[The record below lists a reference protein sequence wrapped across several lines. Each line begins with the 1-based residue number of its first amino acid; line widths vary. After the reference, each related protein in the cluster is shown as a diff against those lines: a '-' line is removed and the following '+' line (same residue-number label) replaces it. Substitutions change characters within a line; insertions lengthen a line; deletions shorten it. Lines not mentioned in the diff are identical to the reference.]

1 MAEEEV
7 IKFTIDGQEVEAK
20 PKEVLL
26 DVARRNGINIP
37 TLCYY
42 KAIPGYGS
50 CRLCVVEVT
59 KSNKTKLTASCTYP
73 VEEGIDVKTNS
84 PEVIESRKM
93 LMELLMARCPESE
106 EIMKLA
112 KEIGV
117 EKTRFKPNEDT
128 ECKCILCGL
137 CVRVCQDIMGANVLC
152 FANRGANRK
161 VTEPFEEF
169 SEICTTCGAC
179 EKVCPTDAI
188 HIPDITKRTPKSIA
202 SEHNRAMATRSAN
215 YIPFPQAVPNKPVID
230 REHCMHFLTG
240 ECGACEKFCDI
251 KAIDYEQEDTIE
263 EMDVGA
269 IVVATGFDLYNIED
283 LKEYGGG
290 KYENVI
296 DSLQFERL
304 LSASGPTGGQ
314 IRRPSDG
321 KIPKEIV
328 FIQCAGSRDPELGVP
343 YCSKICCM
351 YTPKHAFLYKHVVP
365 DGQAYIFYID
375 IRASGKSYEEFVQ
388 RAVEEEDLI
397 YLRGK
402 VSKVFEE
409 DDKVIVWGVD
419 TLTGKKVEIKADMV
433 VLATAAVP
441 SEGTKEIAKKLRI
454 ASDENGWL
462 TEAHPKLR
470 PLETMTAGIFLAGTA
485 QGPKDIPETVSQ
497 ASGAASK
504 VAAMFSKDE
513 LSHDP
518 VIAYVDQEVCVG
530 CGNCVSICAYGA
542 ALLDE
547 EKGVSSINEGLCE
560 GCGACAAGC
569 PSGALQHKNYTKK
582 QIFDMVS
589 AYTED

>member
-1 MAEEEV
+1 MVKLTINGTEYEAEAGQTVLEV
-7 IKFTIDGQEVEAK
+7 AQKNQ
-20 PKEVLL
+20 
-26 DVARRNGINIP
+26 INIP

-42 KAIPGYGS
+42 KKLDPYGA
-50 CRLCVVEVT
+50 CRLCTVEITDGTRKKMVT
-59 KSNKTKLTASCTYP
+59 SCTFP
-73 VEEGIDVKTNS
+73 VKDGIEVQTDSEEVRLA
-84 PEVIESRKM
+84 RKII
-93 LMELLMARCPESE
+93 LELLLVRCPDLDSLHN
-106 EIMKLA
+106 LA
-112 KEIGV
+112 KEYGADPSRLRQV
-117 EKTRFKPNEDT
+117 GEEGNR
-128 ECKCILCGL
+128 CILCGL
-137 CVRVCQDIMGANVLC
+137 CVRTCKDVMNVGAIC
-152 FANRGANRK
+152 FANRGAGRD
-161 VTEPFEEF
+161 VTQPFEQY
-169 SEICTTCGAC
+169 SELCTTCGAC

-188 HIPDITKRTPKSIA
+188 HISEITDKEPIPIA
-202 SEHNRAMATRSAN
+202 SEHNRAMASRNAN

-230 REHCMHFLTG
+230 RERCMHFRTG
-240 ECGACEKFCDI
+240 ECEACAEFCEIGAV
-251 KAIDYEQEDTIE
+251 DYKQEDELE
-263 EMDVGA
+263 ELDVGA
-269 IVVATGFDLYNIED
+269 IVVATGYDLYNMED

-290 KYENVI
+290 KYKNVI

-375 IRASGKSYEEFVQ
+375 IRSSGKNYEEFVQ

-409 DDKVIVWGVD
+409 GDKVVVWGVD
-419 TLTGKKVEIKADMV
+419 TLTNKKIEIEADMV

-454 ASDENGWL
+454 SSDEHGWL

-497 ASGAASK
+497 ASGAAAK
-504 VAAMFSKDE
+504 VLAMFSKDE

-542 ALLDE
+542 AQLDE
-547 EKGVSSINEGLCE
+547 QKGVSSINEGLCE

-582 QIFDMVS
+582 QIMDMVS
-589 AYTED
+589 EYSGD

>member
-1 MAEEEV
+1 M
-7 IKFTIDGQEVEAK
+7 IKFKINGKDVEA
-20 PKEVLL
+20 ESHQSIL
-26 DVARRNGINIP
+26 DVAIKNQIDIP
-37 TLCYY
+37 TLCHHRTLDS
-42 KAIPGYGS
+42 YGA
-50 CRLCVVEVT
+50 CRLCTVEVKDGRRT
-59 KSNKTKLTASCTYP
+59 RLVSSCTFP
-73 VEEGIDVKTNS
+73 IREGIEVETDSK
-84 PEVIESRKM
+84 EVIHSRKVI
-93 LMELLMARCPESE
+93 LELLLARCPESQQL
-106 EIMKLA
+106 KDLA
-112 KEIGV
+112 KRYNAEPKRLRTVG
-117 EKTRFKPNEDT
+117 KADN
-128 ECKCILCGL
+128 KCILCGL
-137 CVRVCQDIMGANVLC
+137 CVRICQDVMGIGALC
-152 FANRGANRK
+152 FANRGANRE
-161 VTEPFEEF
+161 VTRPFEDY
-169 SEICTTCGAC
+169 SEICSTCGAC

-188 HIPDITKRTPKSIA
+188 HISDITKLKPRPIP
-202 SEHNRAMATRSAN
+202 SEHNRGMADRSAN

-240 ECGACEKFCDI
+240 ECGACEKFCEI
-251 KAIDYEQEDTIE
+251 GAIDYEQEDNIDE
-263 EMDVGA
+263 LDVGA
-269 IVVATGFDLYNIED
+269 IVVATGFDLINMEE

-321 KIPKEIV
+321 KVPKEVV

-351 YTPKHAFLYKHVVP
+351 YTPKHAFLYKHTVP

-375 IRASGKSYEEFVQ
+375 IRSSGKNYEEFVQ
-388 RAVEEEDLI
+388 RAVEEEGLI

-409 DDKVIVWGVD
+409 DDKVVVWGVD
-419 TLTGKKVEIKADMV
+419 TLTGKKIEIKADMV

-441 SEGTKEIAKKLRI
+441 SKGTLDIAKKLRI

-470 PLETMTAGIFLAGTA
+470 PLETMTAGIFIAGTA

-504 VAAMFSKDE
+504 VAAMFSRDE

-542 ALLDE
+542 AQLDE

-569 PSGALQHKNYTKK
+569 PSGALSHKNYTKK

>member
-1 MAEEEV
+1 MAEA
-7 IKFTIDGQEVEAK
+7 IRFTLDGQEVECK
-20 PKEVLL
+20 SGETIL
-26 DVARRNGINIP
+26 DVARRNQIKIP
-37 TLCYY
+37 TLCSY
-42 KAIPGYGS
+42 KPIPGYGA

-59 KSNKTKLTASCTYP
+59 RKGKTKLTASCTYP
-73 VEEGIDVKTNS
+73 VEEGI
-84 PEVIESRKM
+84 EVITDSEKVLKARRT
-93 LMELLMARCPESE
+93 LMELLLARCPNSLEVKE
-106 EIMKLA
+106 LA
-112 KEIGV
+112 RELGV
-117 EKTRFKPNEDT
+117 EKTRFKLNSDPDN
-128 ECKCILCGL
+128 KCILCGL
-137 CVRVCQDIMGANVLC
+137 CVRVCSQVMGANAIC
-152 FANRGANRK
+152 FSNRGANRK
-161 VTEPFEEF
+161 VTQPFDEYSDF
-169 SEICTTCGAC
+169 CTTCGAC

-188 HIPDITKRTPKSIA
+188 HITEVSGKEPIPIS
-202 SEHNRAMATRSAN
+202 SEHNVEMGTRNAN

-230 REHCMHFLTG
+230 KEHCMHFQTG

-251 KAIDYEQEDTIE
+251 GAVDYEQEDKVQE
-263 EMDVGA
+263 LDVGA
-269 IVVATGFDLYNIED
+269 IVVATGYDLYPIEE

-290 KYENVI
+290 KYKDVI

-304 LSASGPTGGQ
+304 LSASGPTGGV

-351 YTPKHAFLYKHVVP
+351 FTPKHAFLYKHNVH

-375 IRASGKSYEEFVQ
+375 IRSSGKGYEEFVQ
-388 RAVEEEDLI
+388 RAVEEEGIL

-409 DDKVIVWGVD
+409 DGKVVVWGAD
-419 TLTGKKVEIKADMV
+419 TLTGKKIEIKADMV
-433 VLATAAVP
+433 VLATASVP
-441 SEGTKEIAKKLRI
+441 SQGTREIAKKLRI
-454 ASDENGWL
+454 ASDEDGWL

-497 ASGAASK
+497 ASGAAVK
-504 VAAMFSKDE
+504 VASMFSKDE
-513 LSHDP
+513 ILSDP
-518 VIAYVDQEVCVG
+518 IIAYVDEDVCVG

-542 ALLDE
+542 AELDE
-547 EKGVSSINEGLCE
+547 EKGVSGINEGLCE

-582 QIFDMVS
+582 QIMDMVD
-589 AYTED
+589 AFTED

>member
-1 MAEEEV
+1 M
-7 IKFTIDGQEVEAK
+7 IKFKINGTEVEA
-20 PKEVLL
+20 EEGQSIL
-26 DVARRNGINIP
+26 DVASKNQIEIP

-42 KAIPGYGS
+42 KKLDPYGA
-50 CRLCVVEVT
+50 CRLCTVEVT
-59 KSNKTKLTASCTYP
+59 DGSRTKLVTSCTFP
-73 VEEGIDVKTNS
+73 VKEGIEVQTDSEDVVLARK
-84 PEVIESRKM
+84 VI
-93 LMELLMARCPESE
+93 LELLLVRCPDLEPLKELAEKYGADPQRLRQVGE
-106 EIMKLA
+106 ENN
-112 KEIGV
+112 
-117 EKTRFKPNEDT
+117 R
-128 ECKCILCGL
+128 CILCGL
-137 CVRVCQDIMGANVLC
+137 CVRVCRDVMGVGALC
-152 FANRGANRK
+152 FSNRGANRD
-161 VTEPFEEF
+161 VNEPFEEY
-169 SEICTTCGAC
+169 SDVCTTCGAC

-188 HIPDITKRTPKSIA
+188 HISDITQKTPKPIA
-202 SEHNRAMATRSAN
+202 SEHNRGMAGRNAN

-240 ECGACEKFCDI
+240 ECGACEKFCEI
-251 KAIDYEQEDTIE
+251 GAIDYEQEDEIE
-263 EMDVGA
+263 EVDVGA
-269 IVVATGFDLYNIED
+269 IVVATGFDLYDIED

-321 KIPKEIV
+321 KIPKEVV

-375 IRASGKSYEEFVQ
+375 IRASGKNYEEFVQ

-409 DDKVIVWGVD
+409 DDKVVVWGVD
-419 TLTGKKVEIKADMV
+419 TLTQKKVEIKADLV

-518 VIAYVDQEVCVG
+518 LIAYVDQEVCVG

>member
-1 MAEEEV
+1 MEEEEV

-20 PKEVLL
+20 PKEILL
-26 DVARRNGINIP
+26 DVARRYGINIP

-50 CRLCVVEVT
+50 CRLCVVEVI
-59 KSNKTKLTASCTYP
+59 KANKTKLTASCTYP
-73 VEEGIDVKTNS
+73 VEQGIDVKTNS

-106 EIMKLA
+106 EIKNLA

-117 EKTRFKPNEDT
+117 EKTRFKSNEDKDN
-128 ECKCILCGL
+128 KCILCGL
-137 CVRVCQDIMGANVLC
+137 CVRVCQNVMGANVLC

-179 EKVCPTDAI
+179 ERVCPTDAI
-188 HIPDITKRTPKSIA
+188 HIHDITKRIPSPIA
-202 SEHNRAMATRSAN
+202 SEHNRGMATRSAN

-251 KAIDYEQEDTIE
+251 KAIDYEQEDKIE
-263 EMDVGA
+263 ELEVGA
-269 IVVATGFDLYNIED
+269 IVVATGYDLYNIED

-321 KIPKEIV
+321 KIPKEVV

-375 IRASGKSYEEFVQ
+375 IRSSGKSYEEFVQ
-388 RAVEEEDLI
+388 RAVEEEELI

-409 DDKVIVWGVD
+409 DDKVVVWGVD

-441 SEGTKEIAKKLRI
+441 SEGTLKIAKKLRI

-504 VAAMFSKDE
+504 VTAMFSHDE

-542 ALLDE
+542 AQLDD

>member
-1 MAEEEV
+1 MEEKEV
-7 IKFTIDGQEVEAK
+7 IKFTINGQEVDCKKGEI
-20 PKEVLL
+20 LL
-26 DVARRNGINIP
+26 DVAQRNGIKIP

-42 KAIPGYGS
+42 KAITGYGA
-50 CRLCVVEVT
+50 CRLCIVEVT
-59 KSNKTKLTASCTYP
+59 KRGRTKITASCTYP
-73 VEEGIDVKTNS
+73 VEEEIEVTTDS
-84 PEVIESRKM
+84 EEVIESRKM
-93 LMELLMARCPESE
+93 LMELLLARCPESDE
-106 EIMKLA
+106 VKELA

-117 EKTRFKPNEDT
+117 TKTRFKPNEDT
-128 ECKCILCGL
+128 DNKCILCGL
-137 CVRVCQDIMGANVLC
+137 CVRVCQEVMGANVLC
-152 FANRGANRK
+152 FANRGGNRM

-188 HIPDITKRTPKSIA
+188 HISDITKRKPKPIL
-202 SEHNRAMATRSAN
+202 SEHNRGMATRNAN

-230 REHCMHFLTG
+230 REHCMHFLMD
-240 ECGACEKFCDI
+240 ECGACEKFCEI
-251 KAIDYEQEDTIE
+251 GAIDYEQEDEIKE
-263 EMDVGA
+263 LDVGA
-269 IVVATGFDLYNIED
+269 IVVATGFDLYEKKD

-290 KYENVI
+290 EYKNVI

-321 KIPKEIV
+321 KIPKEVV
-328 FIQCAGSRDPELGVP
+328 FIQCAGSRDPELGVS

-351 YTPKHAFLYKHVVP
+351 YTPKHALLYKHIVP

-375 IRASGKSYEEFVQ
+375 IRSSGKKYEEFVQ
-388 RAVEEEDLI
+388 DAIEEEDLI

-409 DDKVIVWGVD
+409 GDKVVVWGVD
-419 TLTGKKVEIKADMV
+419 TLTGKKIEIKADMV
-433 VLATAAVP
+433 VLATASVP
-441 SEGTKEIAKKLRI
+441 SEGTEDVAKKLRI
-454 ASDENGWL
+454 ASDEHGWL

-504 VAAMFSKDE
+504 VTSMFSKDE

-518 VIAYVDQEVCVG
+518 LIAYVDEEVCVG
-530 CGNCVSICAYGA
+530 CGNCVSICAYEA
-542 ALLDE
+542 AQLDE
-547 EKGVSSINEGLCE
+547 EKGVSSVNEGLCE

-569 PSGALQHKNYTKK
+569 PSGAMQHKNYTKK